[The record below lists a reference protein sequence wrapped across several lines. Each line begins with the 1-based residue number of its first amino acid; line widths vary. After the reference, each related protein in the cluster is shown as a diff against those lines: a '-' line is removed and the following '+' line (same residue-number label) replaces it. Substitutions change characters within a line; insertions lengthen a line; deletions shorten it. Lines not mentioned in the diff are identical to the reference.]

1 MTASLLFQ
9 QVLNGLAIGSVY
21 AIFALGY
28 TLIFSILRIIN
39 FTHGAIF
46 TLGAY
51 ATYALTGASFGFNGL
66 LANAALPVHLPFVL
80 ALIGGSL
87 FAAVCG
93 VIVER
98 LAFRP
103 LRVRGSDPLLTLVSS
118 LGVAVALVNV
128 IQYLFGAEAY
138 SYPADPFG
146 HLPSAMNFGLGGTP
160 ILVRTVQVIIFGVSM
175 VVLAVLTVL
184 MNATRT
190 GKALRAVAE
199 DTVTASLLGIDTDRL
214 ILLTFVIS
222 GFLGGVSGTLVG
234 LSVGIAGPYFGIA
247 FGLKG
252 LAVIVLGGLGDIPG
266 AVVGGL
272 VIGLVESFVPSQYIA
287 YREAVPFALLFVVLL
302 LRPQGLLG
310 RTIVQKV

>member
-1 MTASLLFQ
+1 
-9 QVLNGLAIGSVY
+9 
-21 AIFALGY
+21 
-28 TLIFSILRIIN
+28 
-39 FTHGAIF
+39 
-46 TLGAY
+46 
-51 ATYALTGASFGFNGL
+51 
-66 LANAALPVHLPFVL
+66 
-80 ALIGGSL
+80 
-87 FAAVCG
+87 
-93 VIVER
+93 
-98 LAFRP
+98 
-103 LRVRGSDPLLTLVSS
+103 
-118 LGVAVALVNV
+118 
-128 IQYLFGAEAY
+128 
-138 SYPADPFG
+138 
-146 HLPSAMNFGLGGTP
+146 
-160 ILVRTVQVIIFGVSM
+160 M

-310 RTIVQKV
+310 RTQVQKV

>member
-1 MTASLLFQ
+1 MNRTLLLQ

-28 TLIFSILRIIN
+28 TLIFSVLRIIN

-51 ATYALTGASFGFNGL
+51 ATYALTGSQFGINGL
-66 LANAALPVHLPFVL
+66 LAGATLPF
-80 ALIGGSL
+80 
-87 FAAVCG
+87 
-93 VIVER
+93 
-98 LAFRP
+98 
-103 LRVRGSDPLLTLVSS
+103 TLVSS

-128 IQYLFGAEAY
+128 TQYLFGAEPY
-138 SYPADPFG
+138 SYPDPLEA
-146 HLPSAMNFGLGGTP
+146 LPAAVNFGTASAP
-160 ILVRTVQVIIFGVSM
+160 VLVRTVQVVIFGVSM
-175 VVLAVLTVL
+175 VVLVLLTYL

-199 DTVTASLLGIDTDRL
+199 DTTTSSLLGIDTDRL
-214 ILLTFVIS
+214 VLLTFVIS
-222 GFLGGVSGTLVG
+222 GFLGGVTGTLIG

-272 VIGLVESFVPSQYIA
+272 LIGLAEAFVPAQYIA
-287 YREAVPFALLFVVLL
+287 YREAMPFALLFIVLL
-302 LRPQGLLG
+302 VRPQGLLG
-310 RTIVQKV
+310 RAQVQKV

>member
-1 MTASLLFQ
+1 MNTSLLLQ

-51 ATYALTGASFGFNGL
+51 AAYALTGARFGFNGL
-66 LANAALPVHLPFVL
+66 LANAALPLHLPFVL
-80 ALIGGSL
+80 ALIGGAL

-103 LRVRGSDPLLTLVSS
+103 LRLRGSDPLLTLVSS
-118 LGVAVALVNV
+118 LGVAVALVNL

-146 HLPSAMNFGLGGTP
+146 HLPSALNFGTAAQP
-160 ILVRTVQVIIFGVSM
+160 VLVRTVQVIIFGVSM
-175 VVLAVLTVL
+175 VVLALLTLL

-272 VIGLVESFVPSQYIA
+272 LIGLAESFVPSQYIA
-287 YREAVPFALLFVVLL
+287 YREAVPFALLFIVLL

-310 RTIVQKV
+310 RAIVQKV

>member
-1 MTASLLFQ
+1 
-9 QVLNGLAIGSVY
+9 
-21 AIFALGY
+21 
-28 TLIFSILRIIN
+28 
-39 FTHGAIF
+39 
-46 TLGAY
+46 
-51 ATYALTGASFGFNGL
+51 GL
-66 LANAALPVHLPFVL
+66 LANAALPLHLPFVL
-80 ALIGGSL
+80 ALIGGAL
-87 FAAVCG
+87 FAAVSG

-103 LRVRGSDPLLTLVSS
+103 LRTRGSDPLLTLVSS

-146 HLPSAMNFGLGGTP
+146 QLPSAMNFGTSTEP
-160 ILVRTVQVIIFGVSM
+160 VLVRTVQVIIFGVSM
-175 VVLAVLTVL
+175 VVLALLTVL

-199 DTVTASLLGIDTDRL
+199 DTVTASLLGINTDRL

-222 GFLGGVSGTLVG
+222 GFLGGVSGTLIG

-272 VIGLVESFVPSQYIA
+272 LIGLAESFVPAQYIA

-310 RTIVQKV
+310 RAVVQKV

>member
-1 MTASLLFQ
+1 M
-9 QVLNGLAIGSVY
+9 Y

-28 TLIFSILRIIN
+28 TLIFSVLRILN

-51 ATYALTGASFGFNGL
+51 ATYALTGSQFGINGL
-66 LANAALPVHLPFVL
+66 LAGAKLPFSLPFVV
-80 ALIGGSL
+80 ALLGGSVV
-87 FAAVCG
+87 AAFSG
-93 VIVER
+93 VLVER

-103 LRVRGSDPLLTLVSS
+103 LRVRGADPLLTLVSS

-128 IQYLFGAEAY
+128 TQYLFGAEPY
-138 SYPADPFG
+138 SYSDPLEAILPAA
-146 HLPSAMNFGLGGTP
+146 LNFGSAAQP
-160 ILVRTVQVIIFGVSM
+160 MLVRTVQVVIFAVSM
-175 VVLAVLTVL
+175 VMLVVLTYL

-199 DTVTASLLGIDTDRL
+199 DMTTASLLGIDTDRL
-214 ILLTFVIS
+214 ILLTFIIS
-222 GFLGGVSGTLVG
+222 GFLGGVTGTLIG

-272 VIGLVESFVPSQYIA
+272 VIGLAEAFVPSQYIA
-287 YREAVPFALLFVVLL
+287 YREAVAFALLFIVLL
-302 LRPQGLLG
+302 VRPQGLLG
-310 RTIVQKV
+310 RAQVQKV

>member
-1 MTASLLFQ
+1 
-9 QVLNGLAIGSVY
+9 
-21 AIFALGY
+21 
-28 TLIFSILRIIN
+28 
-39 FTHGAIF
+39 
-46 TLGAY
+46 
-51 ATYALTGASFGFNGL
+51 
-66 LANAALPVHLPFVL
+66 VL

-93 VIVER
+93 VVVER

-103 LRVRGSDPLLTLVSS
+103 LRARGADPLLTLVSS

-146 HLPSAMNFGLGGTP
+146 HLPMAVNFGFGGQA
-160 ILVRTVQVIIFGVSM
+160 ILVRTVQVIIFAVSM
-175 VVLAVLTVL
+175 VVLALLTVL

-214 ILLTFVIS
+214 ILVTFVIS

-247 FGLKG
+247 FGHKG

-302 LRPQGLLG
+302 LRPEGLLG
-310 RTIVQKV
+310 RAVVQKV

>member
-1 MTASLLFQ
+1 VNGRLFLQ

-28 TLIFSILRIIN
+28 TLIFSVLRIIN

-51 ATYALTGASFGFNGL
+51 ATYALTGSQFGINGL
-66 LANAALPVHLPFVL
+66 LAGAALPFGLPFVL
-80 ALIGGSL
+80 ALLGGAVV
-87 FAAVCG
+87 AAISG

-103 LRVRGSDPLLTLVSS
+103 LRTRGADPLLTLVSS
-118 LGVAVALVNV
+118 LGVAVALVNLT
-128 IQYLFGAEAY
+128 QYLFGAEPY
-138 SYPADPFG
+138 SFPDPLSA
-146 HLPSAMNFGLGGTP
+146 LPSAVNFGTAGQP
-160 ILVRTVQVIIFGVSM
+160 VLVRTVQVVIFGVSM
-175 VVLAVLTVL
+175 VMLVLLTYL

-199 DTVTASLLGIDTDRL
+199 DTTTSSLLGIDTDRL

-222 GFLGGVSGTLVG
+222 GFLGGVTGTLIG

-272 VIGLVESFVPSQYIA
+272 VIGLAEAFVPAHYIA
-287 YREAVPFALLFVVLL
+287 YREAVPFALLFLVLL
-302 LRPQGLLG
+302 VRPQGLLG
-310 RTIVQKV
+310 RAQVQKV

>member
-1 MTASLLFQ
+1 MTRSLLFQ

-66 LANAALPVHLPFVL
+66 LANASLPVRLPFVL

-103 LRVRGSDPLLTLVSS
+103 LRARGSDPLLTLVSS

-138 SYPADPFG
+138 SDPADPFG
-146 HLPSAMNFGLGGTP
+146 HLPSAVNFGTAAQP

-190 GKALRAVAE
+190 GKALRTVAE

-214 ILLTFVIS
+214 ILADIH
-222 GFLGGVSGTLVG
+222 LVRRDARHDVRERRG
-234 LSVGIAGPYFGIA
+234 
-247 FGLKG
+247 
-252 LAVIVLGGLGDIPG
+252 PG
-266 AVVGGL
+266 AVRLAPALGTGRDAAVRGRQPHRGRLGGDVPVEVMFSLMIPAGRSALEFEQDLYLLWPGEVVGTTQRAA
-272 VIGLVESFVPSQYIA
+272 STFQPTSPP
-287 YREAVPFALLFVVLL
+287 R
-302 LRPQGLLG
+302 
-310 RTIVQKV
+310 

>member
-1 MTASLLFQ
+1 VNRTFLLQ

-28 TLIFSILRIIN
+28 TLIFSVLRIIN

-46 TLGAY
+46 TIGAY
-51 ATYALTGASFGFNGL
+51 ATYALTGSQFGINGL
-66 LANAALPVHLPFVL
+66 LAGATLPFRLPFVL
-80 ALIGGSL
+80 ALLGGSIV
-87 FAAVCG
+87 AAGSG

-103 LRVRGSDPLLTLVSS
+103 LRTRGADPLLTLVSS
-118 LGVAVALVNV
+118 LGVAVALVN
-128 IQYLFGAEAY
+128 ITQYLFGAEPY
-138 SYPADPFG
+138 SYPDPLQG
-146 HLPSAMNFGLGGTP
+146 LPTAMNFGTGAAP
-160 ILVRTVQVIIFGVSM
+160 VLVRTVQVVIFGVSM
-175 VVLAVLTVL
+175 VMLVLLTYL

-199 DTVTASLLGIDTDRL
+199 DMTTSSLLGIDTDRL
-214 ILLTFVIS
+214 VLLTFVIS
-222 GFLGGVSGTLVG
+222 GFLGGVTGTLIG
-234 LSVGIAGPYFGIA
+234 LSVGVAGPYFGIA

-272 VIGLVESFVPSQYIA
+272 IIGLAEAFVPAQYIA

-302 LRPQGLLG
+302 VRPQGLLG
-310 RTIVQKV
+310 RAQAQKV

>member
-1 MTASLLFQ
+1 MNRTLLLQ

-28 TLIFSILRIIN
+28 TLIFSVLRIIN

-51 ATYALTGASFGFNGL
+51 ATYALTGSQFGINGL
-66 LANAALPVHLPFVL
+66 LAGATLPFRLPFVL
-80 ALIGGSL
+80 ALLGGSVV
-87 FAAVCG
+87 AAICG

-103 LRVRGSDPLLTLVSS
+103 LRARGADPLLTLVSS

-128 IQYLFGAEAY
+128 TQYLFGAEPY
-138 SYPADPFG
+138 SYPDPLEA
-146 HLPSAMNFGLGGTP
+146 LPAALNFGTASAP
-160 ILVRTVQVIIFGVSM
+160 VLVRTVQVVIFGVSM
-175 VVLAVLTVL
+175 VVLVLLTYL

-199 DTVTASLLGIDTDRL
+199 DTTTSSLLGIDTDRL
-214 ILLTFVIS
+214 VLLTFVIS
-222 GFLGGVSGTLVG
+222 GFLGGVTGTLIG

-272 VIGLVESFVPSQYIA
+272 LIGLAEAFVPAQYIA
-287 YREAVPFALLFVVLL
+287 YREAVPFALLFIVLL
-302 LRPQGLLG
+302 VRPQGLLG
-310 RTIVQKV
+310 RAQVQKV